1 MNTKNMHILR
11 IIVLVILLLSA
22 ILRFIVDNESLKTGL
37 TDVAGLMLGINETI
51 AYIKTKEKIEL
62 YFSIMFYVFCV
73 GAVIF
78 AVVGLLFHPV

>member
-37 TDVAGLMLGINETI
+37 KAPPGLINMI
-51 AYIKTKEKIEL
+51 LKVQILIPARYL
-62 YFSIMFYVFCV
+62 HYV
-73 GAVIF
+73 
-78 AVVGLLFHPV
+78 HY